1 VDLRSHDRGESLRTR
16 FIIAIVAIVQSSSW
30 LAAEINGAQNRE
42 YPVSIPAVRAALQN
56 LGAYTGARLPNLEG
70 FTKEQVEVQQYQRP
84 YYEFNIELVPVTP
97 TRTQVQIKANV
108 SVWYEGPDG
117 PPGYRTLTS
126 NGRLESDLLDRLDDY
141 LKDKSDDPKVLSQ
154 TITELQ
160 TKRTEADHQVSLLE
174 EQLRNLKSGT
184 NLQTGN
190 EFVSVRRRIS
200 VKSAPTSAAKPLLQ
214 AQAED
219 EFPVLDHRGEWLKV
233 GLANGESGWV
243 TRSEVVPD
251 AAMPVTGPSVAES
264 NVPGFTVIREQT
276 TDFSGDWA
284 RLRSKRALY
293 VWARADGSM
302 LNVGTG
308 DRLAFV
314 EKVFNNRYREI
325 AHGAGDPVDGVVV
338 IFLDQR
344 GGVAAAALDDIRA
357 WVEGG
362 ISSSAFLKKCSLDP
376 PTAFQESTSAPD
388 RQGKQR
394 KVSYHPAGFMK
405 HPS

>member
-1 VDLRSHDRGESLRTR
+1 MRTR
-16 FIIAIVAIVQSSSW
+16 FIIAIIAILQSSSW
-30 LAAEINGAQNRE
+30 LAAAELNGAQHRE
-42 YPVSIPAVRAALQN
+42 YAVSIPAVRAALQN
-56 LGAYTGARLPNLEG
+56 LGAYTGARLPSLEG

-97 TRTQVQIKANV
+97 TRTQVQVKANV

-117 PPGYRTLTS
+117 PPGYRSLNS
-126 NGRLESDLLDRLDDY
+126 NGRLETDLLDRLDEY

-160 TKRTEADHQVSLLE
+160 AKRTEADHQVALLE
-174 EQLRNLKSGT
+174 EQLRNLKSG
-184 NLQTGN
+184 NSLQTGS

-200 VKSAPTSAAKPLLQ
+200 VMSAPTSGSKTLLQ

-219 EFPVLDHRGEWLKV
+219 EFPVLDHRGEWLNV
-233 GLANGESGWV
+233 GLANGASGWIK
-243 TRSEVVPD
+243 RSEVAPD
-251 AAMPVTGPSVAES
+251 AAVPVTGPSIAES
-264 NVPGFTVIREQT
+264 NIPGFTVIREQT
-276 TDFSGDWA
+276 TDFSGDWS

-314 EKVFNNRYREI
+314 EKVFTNRYREI

-344 GGVAAAALDDIRA
+344 GGVAAATLDDIRL

-362 ISSSAFLKKCSLDP
+362 ISSSTFLKKCSLDP
-376 PTAFQESTSAPD
+376 PTAFQESTGAPD
-388 RQGKQR
+388 SQGKQR
-394 KVSYHPAGFMK
+394 KVSYHTAGLRK
-405 HPS
+405 HGS